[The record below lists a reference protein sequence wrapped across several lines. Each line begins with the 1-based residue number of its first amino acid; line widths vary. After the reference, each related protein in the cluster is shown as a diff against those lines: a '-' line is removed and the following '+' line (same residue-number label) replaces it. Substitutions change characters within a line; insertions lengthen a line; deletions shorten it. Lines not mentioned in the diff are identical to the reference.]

1 MNDDGDGRRWPWR
14 RIFDD
19 VSYENY
25 SKVHYDNYYDDDYNN
40 DYYDNDDADDC
51 KNDYDDDDDGDRLET
66 GLRWLCESVGI
77 LSGMILKCYQYFIY
91 SCWVYPDERPQS
103 EIYNH
108 ANCLITEYSCTCIK
122 RSTDVRCLS
131 A

>member
-25 SKVHYDNYYDDDYNN
+25 SKLHYDNYYDDDYNN

-51 KNDYDDDDDGDRLET
+51 KNDYDDDDDGRGVGK
-66 GLRWLCESVGI
+66 GLKKSMYRCEI
-77 LSGMILKCYQYFIY
+77 WRKFF
-91 SCWVYPDERPQS
+91 
-103 EIYNH
+103 
-108 ANCLITEYSCTCIK
+108 
-122 RSTDVRCLS
+122 
-131 A
+131 